1 MALTGTMTP
10 SKSEIASMLKAK
22 GLAPVDSLTKKV
34 SVLVAADTDSL
45 SGKAATAR
53 KWGIPIVAASA
64 VAGLLEKL

>member
-1 MALTGTMTP
+1 
-10 SKSEIASMLKAK
+10 MLKAK

-53 KWGIPIVAASA
+53 KWGIPIVASSA
-64 VAGLLEKL
+64 VEGLLENL